1 MHLVIGEHSRSTL
14 PGACGLDSYSPTAHS
29 SVAAQTVLDVL
40 VALVA
45 TYSSF
50 LHSNVLRHAVL
61 VWDGLAWY
69 WPSGQLVHL
78 FIAVLRYS
86 PAPHLRSV
94 VVVTV
99 VADVEVLVEVVVTV
113 VAVIVVAVIV
123 VSVDVVAVVVG
134 GGGPLHQFPSVLVQK
149 QKKPA
154 LSSRR
159 FAHPSWLQ
167 Q

>member
-14 PGACGLDSYSPTAHS
+14 PGACGLDSYSPTEHS
-29 SVAAQTVLDVL
+29 LVAAQTVLDVL
-40 VALVA
+40 VASVA

-50 LHSNVLRHAVL
+50 LHSNALRHAVL
-61 VWDGLAWY
+61 VWDGFAWY
-69 WPSGQLVHL
+69 WPSGQLVHSFL
-78 FIAVLRYS
+78 TALRYS
-86 PAPHLRSV
+86 PAPQLRSV

-99 VADVEVLVEVVVTV
+99 VTDVEVLVEVVVTV
-113 VAVIVVAVIV
+113 VAVIVVF
-123 VSVDVVAVVVG
+123 VDVVAVVVG

>member
-113 VAVIVVAVIV
+113 VAVIVV
-123 VSVDVVAVVVG
+123 SVDVVAVVVG